1 MAVTVLLEVK
11 AKAGTGGDL
20 VGVFKQIL
28 PDTRKF
34 EGCIGVSVLQNQDDP
49 DTLVL
54 VEEWETKQNH
64 EKYMG
69 WRTETG
75 LVDQLVAAIEGP
87 PSIRYFG
94 TADA

>member
-1 MAVTVLLEVK
+1 MAVTVLLELK
-11 AKAGTGGDL
+11 AKAGTGGGL
-20 VGVFKQIL
+20 AGVFKQIL

-34 EGCIGVSVLQNQDDP
+34 EGCKGVTVLQNQDDP

-54 VEEWETKQNH
+54 VEEWETKENH
-64 EKYMG
+64 QKYMA

>member
-1 MAVTVLLEVK
+1 MAVTVLLEIK
-11 AKAGTGGDL
+11 AKAGTGGAL
-20 VGVFKQIL
+20 VGVFKDIL
-28 PDTRKF
+28 PDTRAY
-34 EGCIGVSVLQNQDDP
+34 EGCISVDVLQNSDDP

-54 VEEWETKQNH
+54 VEVWEQKQNH

-75 LVDQLVAAIEGP
+75 LVEQLMAAVEGP
-87 PSIRYFG
+87 PSIRYFD

>member
-1 MAVTVLLEVK
+1 MAVTVLLELK
-11 AKAGTGGDL
+11 AKSGTGGGL

-28 PDTRKF
+28 PDTRAF
-34 EGCIGVSVLQNQDDP
+34 DGNIGVTVLQNQDDP

-54 VEEWETKQNH
+54 VEEWETKPH
-64 EKYMG
+64 YEKYLA

-75 LVDQLVAAIEGP
+75 AMDQLAPALDAP
-87 PSIRYFG
+87 PSIRYFD